1 MIATAHC
8 INFLEANNPL
18 TDEEDEALREA
29 IRGVYRDQ
37 VHCWV
42 LLQSKARR
50 RRFFEL
56 LAAKPR
62 GKKRISRTADARP
75 IVVRSSSGSIDI
87 RAAIYG
93 RNTSRRIDPDRFASK
108 GIKGQQIFGSPAKP
122 VAEKSKPEED
132 SMARFILK
140 RFWYPDVAPK
150 MFGVADDYL
159 PMLMEIQEWIDKK
172 CNAAPIKE
180 NDEEVDELS
189 PYTEA
194 SMNKSL
200 NDEDHVTRPMSA
212 MPVSSPLPCSR
223 AAHAEWRTPPTM
235 YTSFFGDRK
244 GAKVCSPCPPI
255 DLPRPFCSFPETDG
269 IGIRPQTTNATLRRQ
284 AEMNRTT
291 RQDTRRVFESRTFI

>member
-93 RNTSRRIDPDRFASK
+93 RNTSRRIDPDRF
-108 GIKGQQIFGSPAKP
+108 
-122 VAEKSKPEED
+122 KS
-132 SMARFILK
+132 
-140 RFWYPDVAPK
+140 
-150 MFGVADDYL
+150 
-159 PMLMEIQEWIDKK
+159 
-172 CNAAPIKE
+172 
-180 NDEEVDELS
+180 
-189 PYTEA
+189 
-194 SMNKSL
+194 
-200 NDEDHVTRPMSA
+200 
-212 MPVSSPLPCSR
+212 
-223 AAHAEWRTPPTM
+223 
-235 YTSFFGDRK
+235 
-244 GAKVCSPCPPI
+244 
-255 DLPRPFCSFPETDG
+255 
-269 IGIRPQTTNATLRRQ
+269 IGINAT
-284 AEMNRTT
+284 
-291 RQDTRRVFESRTFI
+291 